1 METDSIR
8 ELVKLL
14 RTNAFKAPARLAI
27 LLYLLVKEEAFF
39 TDLVEALDLTPG
51 NLWSHLKRLEN
62 EGYIV
67 IKHIIT
73 DRPRIVIRLS
83 SKGYKE
89 IMNLVIRVRTL
100 LESFNTK

>member
-51 NLWSHLKRLEN
+51 NLWSHLKRLER
-62 EGYIV
+62 EGYVV
-67 IKHIIT
+67 IRHAIT
-73 DRPRIVIRLS
+73 DRPRVVVRLTD
-83 SKGYKE
+83 KGYNE
-89 IMNLVIRVRTL
+89 IIDLVIKIRAIWSKL
-100 LESFNTK
+100 NL